1 MWIQRGMLIYVLQ
14 LGTAVNKLSYAALKI
29 IIKKN
34 PISKFLESV
43 TKSFSKLKETL

>member
-1 MWIQRGMLIYVLQ
+1 MDSERCVNIYL
-14 LGTAVNKLSYAALKI
+14 AVGYCSNKLSCAALKI